1 MTPHELR
8 SILNST
14 DYTSEWENNPSLES
28 FNDVDHEALK
38 SFYDT
43 AVGCGRLVPMEKYDE
58 VELLR
63 GLGLASKESLTNAG
77 RMLFSKKGPVSLKA
91 AVYLT
96 DERIN
101 FADIKRYSGNI
112 YNLVNAAVNYIRTN
126 IRWRVEGSDGVQR
139 MEIPEIPMDAVR
151 EIVVNAFAHADYRGD
166 TEHEIDITPTLVEIY
181 SPGPFPMNLTPEDF
195 VSEQRKSIERNHV
208 ILNMLFKCKYVEM
221 FGSGFKKVFHLCE
234 QAGVKISSKSD
245 PLGFSF
251 FFYRPEL
258 RDVTDDVTVNVTDEF
273 PLKAL
278 DIRILMALKENPT
291 LTREQLAKTFQKNI
305 RTVQRS
311 LNNLKQVEKIRR
323 IGTDRTG
330 YWEVLK

>member
-1 MTPHELR
+1 
-8 SILNST
+8 
-14 DYTSEWENNPSLES
+14 
-28 FNDVDHEALK
+28 
-38 SFYDT
+38 
-43 AVGCGRLVPMEKYDE
+43 MEKYDE

-234 QAGVKISSKSD
+234 QTGVKISSKSD

-291 LTREQLAKTFQKNI
+291 LTREQLAKTFQKKHKDGAKKPQQSQASGKDKTDWHGQDWI
-305 RTVQRS
+305 LGS
-311 LNNLKQVEKIRR
+311 IKIRR
-323 IGTDRTG
+323 G
-330 YWEVLK
+330 

>member
-1 MTPHELR
+1 
-8 SILNST
+8 
-14 DYTSEWENNPSLES
+14 
-28 FNDVDHEALK
+28 
-38 SFYDT
+38 
-43 AVGCGRLVPMEKYDE
+43 
-58 VELLR
+58 
-63 GLGLASKESLTNAG
+63 
-77 RMLFSKKGPVSLKA
+77 
-91 AVYLT
+91 
-96 DERIN
+96 
-101 FADIKRYSGNI
+101 
-112 YNLVNAAVNYIRTN
+112 
-126 IRWRVEGSDGVQR
+126 
-139 MEIPEIPMDAVR
+139 
-151 EIVVNAFAHADYRGD
+151 
-166 TEHEIDITPTLVEIY
+166 
-181 SPGPFPMNLTPEDF
+181 MNLTPEDF

-311 LNNLKQVEKIRR
+311 LNNLKQAEKIRR